1 MCLQNLFKKQIN
13 QIIFYFNKLLVIESY
28 KKITSYKSIVRK
40 EKILPDELQTLL
52 KILWDFHEK

>member
-28 KKITSYKSIVRK
+28 KKITSYKSIVRE